1 MQCSTHLPKHRKN
14 RVGDEECSWKIY
26 TSFHPRRYLLFHKKY
41 FICKTLNQNTLRQLF
56 KMFMTRME
64 ENSRKHY
71 KSGPTTSS
79 SKGLFFNLT
88 TQTLYDIFP
97 RDEKHKSKHFL
108 VPFHSA
114 GWKISMTKVFLNS
127 SDASLYEESSMKLVT
142 RGEWRDSELFIS
154 FVSMI
159 RLRHTWAMSS
169 RKPSKPPLDDV
180 YRRSP

>member
-1 MQCSTHLPKHRKN
+1 MISP
-14 RVGDEECSWKIY
+14 Y
-26 TSFHPRRYLLFHKKY
+26 AARYLTARYNFICSALHIYRNTERIEQETKNVREKFIRVFILAGICCFIKKY

-159 RLRHTWAMSS
+159 RLRHT
-169 RKPSKPPLDDV
+169 
-180 YRRSP
+180 